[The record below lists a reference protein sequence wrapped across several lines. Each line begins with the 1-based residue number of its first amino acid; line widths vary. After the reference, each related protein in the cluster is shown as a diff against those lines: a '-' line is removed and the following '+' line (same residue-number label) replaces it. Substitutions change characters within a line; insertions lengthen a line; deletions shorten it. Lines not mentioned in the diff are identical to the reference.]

1 MRVETLAQPVE
12 QMTIAIEPDGAG
24 GAGAVLRVEWD
35 RTRAAVPLARK
46 RG

>member
-24 GAGAVLRVEWD
+24 AVLRVSWD
-35 RTRAAVPLARK
+35 RTQASVPIAVR
-46 RG
+46 